1 MHFHK
6 GLLPFRVHFYKG
18 LSAFRVHFY
27 KGLSAFHMH
36 FYKGLSAFRVH
47 FCKGLSGGGSGRAKP
62 CASGEA
68 QGLRGNVSLNQA
80 CCSARVSQVQQK
92 LRSPQAFSTRE
103 QDGQNLCRRWQA
115 AGYAAWARV

>member
-1 MHFHK
+1 MHFYK
-6 GLLPFRVHFYKG
+6 GLFAFHVHFYKG
-18 LSAFRVHFY
+18 LFAFCVHFC
-27 KGLSAFHMH
+27 KGLLAFHVH
-36 FYKGLSAFRVH
+36 FCKGLLAFRVH
-47 FCKGLSGGGSGRAKP
+47 FCKGLSGGGSGRTKP
-62 CASGEA
+62 CASGEV